1 MDRHLEVFMK
11 VVEKQNFSKAGEELH
26 MTQPAVSQY
35 IKALEEEVGTQLL
48 ERSNRYVYMNLAGE
62 IVYRHAKEISALY
75 TKMKTSLDDLT
86 KQAKGPIFIG
96 ASYTFG
102 EYILPRVIAKLRNQ
116 YPQIIPN
123 VRIHNTEQI
132 IELVAAHE
140 IDIGI
145 IEGSFHND
153 SLYTEVISED
163 EMVIVASKEHPFI
176 VDPTKVRSITDLR
189 DEIWILRERGSGT
202 RQAAEKLFNLY
213 NMNPKHIMEFG
224 NIQLIKESVEEG
236 LGISLLSKWAIE
248 KNQLD
253 GYIGT
258 IPVLELP
265 FKRTFSIVTHT
276 LYQTKTLR
284 TFTEVL
290 METVENSDNISSGSN
305 VIR

>member
-1 MDRHLEVFMK
+1 MDRHLEVFIK

-35 IKALEEEVGTQLL
+35 IKVLEESLGTRLL
-48 ERSNRYVYMNLAGE
+48 ERNNRYVYLNLAGE
-62 IVYRHAKEISALY
+62 IVYRHAKEIFALY

-86 KQAKGPIFIG
+86 HHARGPILIG

-102 EYILPRVIAKLRNQ
+102 EYILPRVIAKLRMH
-116 YPQIIPN
+116 YPQVIPS

-132 IELVAAHE
+132 MELVAAHE

-145 IEGSFHND
+145 IEGSFHNEK
-153 SLYTEVISED
+153 LYTEVISDD
-163 EMVIVASKEHPFI
+163 EMFIVASKNHPFV

-189 DEIWILRERGSGT
+189 DEIWILREKGSGT
-202 RQAAEKLFNLY
+202 RQAAEKLFQMY
-213 NMNPKHIMEFG
+213 NMDPKNIMEFG

-248 KNQLD
+248 KDQHD
-253 GYIGT
+253 GCIGT

-265 FKRTFSIVTHT
+265 FKRTFSIVSHT
-276 LYQTKTLR
+276 LYQTKTLK
-284 TFTEVL
+284 TFIDTL
-290 METVENSDNISSGSN
+290 MDTVEDLYDRGD
-305 VIR
+305 